1 FESAGR
7 FGELAHHALV
17 VGTLVA
23 HPREQGPPLRGLAV
37 DLRLL
42 GLGFGVQ
49 SRQLLLAPLFA
60 TLAIGEPVRCP
71 TILSNQTSVQH
82 RQAREVAHRHR
93 ARHRVVATQD
103 ERQRAAL
110 RVHPVHDPEASGE
123 RLLLASALPLEP
135 HDLAAECGDVGL
147 RPFDPGREPPD
158 LRLLLPQALLDLLE
172 LGEQRRLAGPR
183 GRGLLA
189 LLLQALLRLLE
200 LLLLA
205 LQRLVA
211 LLLPLDR
218 PRQRHEHD
226 EQQEDARARA
236 GATTECVA
244 TSAASARTAPI
255 KPCIVPCSS
264 SGSQIV
270 VSVAPTRRMI
280 SVSAR
285 RAWRISVVAV
295 VTVRN
300 AAAARTTP
308 IPSPIVVR

>member
-1 FESAGR
+1 LEPARVNHVAGVDCRDVRALGRLDVYPVPESRRAEPRVHLGAERHDDPPLGRPREPPAKVAEPDTGRLDPTLWRRHLGQPSLPGLQLADKGFESAGG
-7 FGELAHHALV
+7 FGELARPALV
-17 VGTLVA
+17 
-23 HPREQGPPLRGLAV
+23 
-37 DLRLL
+37 
-42 GLGFGVQ
+42 
-49 SRQLLLAPLFA
+49 
-60 TLAIGEPVRCP
+60 
-71 TILSNQTSVQH
+71 
-82 RQAREVAHRHR
+82 VAHRHR
-93 ARHRVVATQD
+93 ARHWVVATQD

-189 LLLQALLRLLE
+189 LLLQALLRLLA

-211 LLLPLDR
+211 LLLPFDR

-226 EQQEDARARA
+226 EQQEDAGA
-236 GATTECVA
+236 GAGAPPRPVA
-244 TSAASARTAPI
+244 
-255 KPCIVPCSS
+255 
-264 SGSQIV
+264 SG
-270 VSVAPTRRMI
+270 
-280 SVSAR
+280 
-285 RAWRISVVAV
+285 
-295 VTVRN
+295 
-300 AAAARTTP
+300 
-308 IPSPIVVR
+308 